1 MSLRKLREACEDG
14 LADLPIPAKFSIP
27 ALVRNMEQ
35 ERGRR
40 ILLVPL
46 PDQVVNPNTACGLR
60 VKAPDFSMILF
71 RRRPTINQ
79 TDHVVL
85 HELTHEWL
93 DHGGTLGMDDLQQM
107 LPVFNPTLLKRFV
120 ADRPIQ
126 ARANYD
132 SDDEKVAEL
141 GAHLIPRLA
150 RAVPSDDMLG
160 RLGDTLA
167 HPVGGR
173 RLQGR
178 FRNPFNRRS

>member
-14 LADLPIPAKFSIP
+14 LADLPIPPKFSIP

-35 ERGRR
+35 ARGRR

-71 RRRPTINQ
+71 RRRPTTNQ

-85 HELTHEWL
+85 HELTHEWF
-93 DHGGTLGMDDLQQM
+93 DHGGTLGMADMQQM
-107 LPVFNPTLLKRFV
+107 LPAFNPTLLKRFV

-173 RLQGR
+173 RRRSWLP
-178 FRNPFNRRS
+178 NPFTSRS